1 MIEFSGQRLD
11 RPGGRS
17 EERIVEMRVLPV
29 APANCS
35 ASWNG
40 KHSESISNL
49 RSPQPRVVA
58 EVARLVAIPVGRG
71 VERVGVGVVG

>member
-17 EERIVEMRVLPV
+17 EERIVEMRVLPRRTGQLLGQLERE
-29 APANCS
+29 AQRIDLELA
-35 ASWNG
+35 
-40 KHSESISNL
+40 L
-49 RSPQPRVVA
+49 PQPRVVA